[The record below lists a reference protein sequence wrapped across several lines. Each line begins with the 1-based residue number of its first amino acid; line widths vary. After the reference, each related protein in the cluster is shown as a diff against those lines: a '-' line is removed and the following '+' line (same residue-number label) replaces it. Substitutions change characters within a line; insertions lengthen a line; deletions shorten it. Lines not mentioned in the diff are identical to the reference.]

1 MHLKGEFLEMK
12 SVAVNRKNYV
22 KIALFFLLSL
32 LVIGALFSSTTRVY
46 AEPNAADQTQTSGTS
61 LSDISTKSQSVIA
74 DIQKPIVAIA
84 TAVGGLAMIIC
95 VVMILFTHDDKKIAG
110 YIKIV
115 ITIIIALLVI
125 YLINGNVIIDIV
137 KNIAQS
143 LGGKVD

>member
-46 AEPNAADQTQTSGTS
+46 AEPNAADQSQTSGTS
-61 LSDISTKSQSVIA
+61 LTDISTKSQTVIA

-125 YLINGNVIIDIV
+125 YLINGNVIIDLV

>member
-1 MHLKGEFLEMK
+1 MK

-46 AEPNAADQTQTSGTS
+46 AEPNAADQSQTSGTS
-61 LSDISTKSQSVIA
+61 LTDISTKSQTVIA

-125 YLINGNVIIDIV
+125 YLINGNVIIDLV

>member
-1 MHLKGEFLEMK
+1 MK

-46 AEPNAADQTQTSGTS
+46 APDPAAADSTQSGGTS
-61 LSDISTKSQSVIA
+61 LTDISTKSQTVIA

-125 YLINGNVIIDIV
+125 YLINGNVIIDLV

>member
-1 MHLKGEFLEMK
+1 MK

-46 AEPNAADQTQTSGTS
+46 AEPNAADQSQTSGTS
-61 LSDISTKSQSVIA
+61 LTDISTKSQTVIA

-115 ITIIIALLVI
+115 ITIIIALVVI
-125 YLINGNVIIDIV
+125 YLINGNVIIDLV

>member
-1 MHLKGEFLEMK
+1 MK

-32 LVIGALFSSTTRVY
+32 LVIGALFSSATRVY
-46 AEPNAADQTQTSGTS
+46 AQPDAADTTQSGGTS
-61 LSDISTKSQSVIA
+61 LSDISSKSQSVIA
-74 DIQKPIVAIA
+74 DIEKPIVAIA

-125 YLINGNVIIDIV
+125 YLINGNVIIDLV